1 MKTKTTGEPYYYR
14 VGCAPPHHHHLRAA
28 TGYLVCRLFYSD
40 NSSDLE
46 RKKKQ
51 REPVRHDSPRYQK
64 KITSTA
70 HKHWGACFVCAT
82 RVSCSATGMRV
93 KEPYAA
99 TRVHVSKDKIE
110 DLKRNPNKSRAERE
124 RIKSEEEEEEE
135 RSPKS
140 DLRRRRRRQG
150 FQPVTREHN
159 VIDAFFLKKRKRCVN
174 RHGETAAL
182 VPLLLR
188 LSHGKQNISEERA
201 TIFKSSQA
209 SLNDRCFF
217 ISSSLFIL
225 FSLLRWEGK
234 WMMRRSCRTQRYFLL

>member
-1 MKTKTTGEPYYYR
+1 M
-14 VGCAPPHHHHLRAA
+14 
-28 TGYLVCRLFYSD
+28 
-40 NSSDLE
+40 
-46 RKKKQ
+46 
-51 REPVRHDSPRYQK
+51 
-64 KITSTA
+64 
-70 HKHWGACFVCAT
+70 CAT
-82 RVSCSATGMRV
+82 RVSCCATGMRV
-93 KEPYAA
+93 KEPCAA

-201 TIFKSSQA
+201 TIFKGSQA